1 MDFAMPREDD
11 NNSTTIRRLRN
22 IGIMAH
28 VDAGK
33 TTCSERILFI
43 TGKIRKK
50 GEVHHGTT
58 SLDHL
63 KIEIAKGITV
73 QAAATAVNHTPERG
87 SAFAEQEHR
96 IQLIDTPGHIDF
108 TIEVERSLR
117 VLDGAV
123 FILDAAS
130 GVECQSETVFRQ
142 AGDHGVP
149 CLAFVN
155 KIDKPGADFQACL
168 HDIEERLGVRPVPVV
183 IPAMTDEG
191 ELATIDVLTREL
203 IVDRDGGKKR
213 VRFPIPEKMHDV
225 VEKVRREVVEICA
238 EVDEDVMQAFCA
250 SDRPSGGRSPGA
262 RAAAS
267 HDDVDALAL
276 SRALR
281 TLTLSRKA
289 LVVLAGSALKDCG
302 IGSLLD
308 AVVSYLPSP
317 LERPPVRGTDPKSGE
332 ALQRPPNPEAPLAAL
347 AFKSTFDRNAGL
359 VQWLRIYS
367 GTLRTG
373 DSVLIAGTNQRARI
387 GRLYLPDGAQTH
399 PIEQASAG
407 SVVCVHGLGQIK
419 TGETIS
425 DPRAP
430 ITLESIRVPD
440 AVVSIVVE
448 PKTAPDRDKL
458 SASLGRV
465 LACDPSL
472 RSAVDPETGQTVL
485 SGMGR
490 LHLEIVVATL
500 ADDYGVEL
508 NTGRPRVAYKT
519 TIGQPAT
526 STYRH
531 KKQSGGSGQ
540 FAVVTLEVTPGERG
554 SGIVFSDETKGGV
567 VPKEFVPAVEH
578 GVRMAAERGIGS
590 TRKASTPPVVDVAV
604 RLLDGEVHVK
614 DSSAIAFEIAAAAAF
629 EEACAKAGIVLLEP
643 VAIVEITAPEPHAGD
658 VIGDLGSRRGIVRE
672 VTPRGKDLVV
682 VTGRAPLAQT
692 FDYVPRL
699 RAITH
704 GRGEA
709 RVTPDG
715 YEVVPDALVA
725 ALLAE

>member
-1 MDFAMPREDD
+1 
-11 NNSTTIRRLRN
+11 
-22 IGIMAH
+22 MAH

-33 TTCSERILFI
+33 TTCSERILYI
-43 TGKIRKK
+43 TGKIRKA
-50 GEVHHGTT
+50 GEVHDGNT

-63 KIEIAKGITV
+63 KVEIQKGITV
-73 QAAATAVNHTPERG
+73 QAAATAVGFTPESG
-87 SAFAEQEHR
+87 AFAGEEHR
-96 IQLIDTPGHIDF
+96 VQLIDTPGHIDF

-123 FILDAAS
+123 FVLDAAS

-142 AGDHGVP
+142 ASDHAVP

-155 KIDKPGADFQACL
+155 KIDKPGADFTACL

-183 IPAMTDEG
+183 IPALTEEG
-191 ELATIDVLTREL
+191 ELATVDVLTREL
-203 IVDRDGGKKR
+203 IVDRERGKKR
-213 VRFPIPEKMHDV
+213 VRLPVPDKMREA

-238 EVDEDVMQAFCA
+238 EVDDGVMRAFCA
-250 SDRPSGGRSPGA
+250 SDRAARSI
-262 RAAAS
+262 
-267 HDDVDALAL
+267 DVDALAL

-302 IGSLLD
+302 VGTLLD

-317 LERPPVRGTDPKSGE
+317 LDRPPVRGTDPKSG
-332 ALQRPPNPEAPLAAL
+332 AMVVRSPEPDAPLAAL

-367 GTLRTG
+367 GTIRTG
-373 DSVLIAGTNQRARI
+373 DSVLVPGSNQGRARV
-387 GRLYLPDGAQTH
+387 GRLYLPDGAHTH
-399 PIEQASAG
+399 PIERASAG
-407 SVVCVHGLGQIK
+407 SVVCVHGLGQLK
-419 TGETIS
+419 TGETIC

-430 ITLESIRVPD
+430 IALESIRIPD

-448 PKTAPDRDKL
+448 PKTAADRDKL

-490 LHLEIVVATL
+490 LHLEIVVTTL

-519 TIGQPAT
+519 TVGRSAQ

-554 SGIVFSDETKGGV
+554 SGVVFSDVTKGGV
-567 VPKEFVPAVEH
+567 VPKELVPAVEH

-590 TRKASTPPVVDVAV
+590 TRRASTPPVVDVAV

-629 EEACAKAGIVLLEP
+629 EEACVKAGIVLLEP
-643 VAIVEITAPEPHAGD
+643 VAIVEITAPEPHTGD
-658 VIGDLGSRRGIVRE
+658 VIGDLGQRRGVVRD
-672 VTPRGKDLVV
+672 VVPRGKDLVV

-715 YEVVPDALVA
+715 YEVAPDALVA
-725 ALLAE
+725 GLLAE